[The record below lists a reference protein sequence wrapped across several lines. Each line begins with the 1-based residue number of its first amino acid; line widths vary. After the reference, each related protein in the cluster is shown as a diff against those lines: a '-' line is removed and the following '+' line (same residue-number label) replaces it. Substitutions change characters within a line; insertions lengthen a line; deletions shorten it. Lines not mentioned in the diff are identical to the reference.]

1 MEEVRV
7 RFAPSPTGS
16 LHIGGARTA
25 LFNWLFARKYKGI
38 FVLRLEDTDILRST
52 EESSQGILEGLQ
64 WLGLD
69 WDEGPDKGDVYG
81 PYRQSE
87 RLPIYS
93 KYLDQLIANGQAYYC
108 FCSNEELQ
116 QEKEA
121 ARNQKRDYKYSGCCR
136 ELSLQEAEARIKQG
150 LHPVIR
156 IKAPDKGITM
166 VHDLIRGDV
175 EFSNALLD
183 DFIIAKSDGW
193 PTYNFA
199 VVVDDASMKITHVI
213 RAEEHL
219 SNTPKQLLIYE
230 ALGLEPPKFAHASMI
245 LAPDRS
251 KLSKR
256 HGATSVQEF
265 RDEGYLPEA
274 LLNYLALLG
283 WSSGEDRDLWTL
295 EELVQEF
302 SLDGISR
309 SPAIYDI
316 EKLTWMNGHYLGT
329 SSAERLLNLSSN
341 QKQMQK
347 YISEYPREYLLR
359 MLDLVG
365 NRVKTLNEIPTA
377 IQYFCE
383 DVDSYDAKGVT
394 KHFKK
399 ANVLD
404 ILNAVI
410 DIVEKS
416 PQFEASVIEDL
427 LRQQAEIMQLKAAEL
442 IHPTRL
448 ALSGRTNTPG
458 LFEVMEVLGR
468 EKCLQRLKKAIA
480 YVKSSD
486 VGI

>member
-25 LFNWLFARKYKGI
+25 LFNWLFARKYNGVFI
-38 FVLRLEDTDILRST
+38 LRLEDTDLLRST
-52 EESSQGILEGLQ
+52 EESSQGIVEGLQ

-69 WDEGPDKGDVYG
+69 WDEGPDRGGAFG

-87 RLPIYS
+87 RLPIYR
-93 KYLDQLIANGQAYYC
+93 KCLDKLITNDQAYYC
-108 FCSNEELQ
+108 FCSSEELQ
-116 QEKEA
+116 QEKEV
-121 ARNQKRDYKYSGCCR
+121 ARNQKRDYKYSGRCR
-136 ELSLQEAEARIKQG
+136 ELSPEEVAERVKQG

-156 IKAPDKGITM
+156 IKAPDSGTTV

-175 EFSNALLD
+175 EFNNALLD

-199 VVVDDASMKITHVI
+199 VVVDDASMKITHII

-230 ALGLEPPKFAHASMI
+230 ALGLNPPKFAHASMI

-283 WSSGEDRDLWTL
+283 WSSGEDRDLWIL
-295 EELVQEF
+295 KELVEEF

-316 EKLTWMNGHYLGT
+316 EKLTWMNGHYLGNI
-329 SSAERLLNLSSN
+329 SSKRLLNLIKDQN
-341 QKQMQK
+341 QMQK
-347 YISEYPREYLLR
+347 YLSEYPREYLLR
-359 MLDLVG
+359 VLDLVG
-365 NRVKTLNEIPTA
+365 NRVKTLNEIPA
-377 IQYFCE
+377 AMQYFCE
-383 DVDSYDAKGVT
+383 DVDNYDAKGVA

-399 ANVLD
+399 ANAVD
-404 ILNAVI
+404 ILNTVI
-410 DIVEKS
+410 DIVEDA

-427 LRQQAEIMQLKAAEL
+427 LREQAEIMQLKAAEL

-458 LFEVMEVLGR
+458 LFEVMGLLGR
-468 EKCLQRLKKAIA
+468 EKCLQRLKKAVAHIEE
-480 YVKSSD
+480 SGS
-486 VGI
+486 